1 MTPLP
6 EKTASHYAAQVV
18 LKRMIVWSQSSR
30 ATGMNHSL
38 PTWLII
44 LFFLLNLVDVAFS
57 CDSNKSD
64 QVNGAAQSLS

>member
-1 MTPLP
+1 
-6 EKTASHYAAQVV
+6 
-18 LKRMIVWSQSSR
+18 
-30 ATGMNHSL
+30 MNHSL